1 LFRFREGFCGRER
14 IGFAASG
21 RAVTIVPVPRYFGH
35 FRQSWSEHNSLALGV
50 LWFYGDMREH
60 LRERLASSVSH
71 LNLPDTAKVSVSKE
85 QVSCNLAGE
94 AAILNLK
101 NGVYYGLNP
110 VGARI
115 WSLIQE
121 PRTIKEI
128 RDTLLN
134 EYDVDAS
141 SLQADL
147 DVLLGQLA
155 ENGLIEYPE

>member
-1 LFRFREGFCGRER
+1 
-14 IGFAASG
+14 
-21 RAVTIVPVPRYFGH
+21 
-35 FRQSWSEHNSLALGV
+35 
-50 LWFYGDMREH
+50 MREH

-141 SLQADL
+141 SLQTDL
-147 DVLLGQLA
+147 DVLLGQFA